1 MSGAVDPADDCYDRA
16 AVARLMRPRAIAI
29 VGISSKPG
37 SAGHSVLGNLTVN
50 DYRGDIHLVGRSGGT
65 IDGRPV
71 LATVDDLPETVDL
84 AVFTL
89 PAAGVRDTVE
99 ACVRRKVG
107 AAVIF
112 ASGFAETGAR
122 DAQSEIAT
130 IARDG
135 GLALLGPNCLG
146 YANYIDGLV
155 IGFTGGTAGWA
166 RICARPSNRAICRS
180 PTRSRAA
187 TRRGSGWPISS
198 SISPTIR

>member
-1 MSGAVDPADDCYDRA
+1 VTHAEDSYDQSAVT
-16 AVARLMRPRAIAI
+16 RLMRPRSIAI

-37 SAGHSVLGNLTVN
+37 SAGHVVLGNLTVN

-71 LATVDDLPETVDL
+71 LATVDDLPDAIDL

-89 PAAGVRDTVE
+89 PAAGVRDAAE

-122 DAQSEIAT
+122 ESQNDIAA
-130 IARDG
+130 IARAG

-146 YANYIDGLV
+146 YANYVDRV
-155 IGFTGGTAGWA
+155 A
-166 RICARPSNRAICRS
+166 RR
-180 PTRSRAA
+180 
-187 TRRGSGWPISS
+187 
-198 SISPTIR
+198 